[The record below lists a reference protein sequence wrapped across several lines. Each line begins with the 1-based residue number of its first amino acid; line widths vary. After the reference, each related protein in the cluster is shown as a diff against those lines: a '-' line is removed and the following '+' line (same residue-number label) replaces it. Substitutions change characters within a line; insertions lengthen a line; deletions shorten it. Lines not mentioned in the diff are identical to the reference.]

1 MVQFKSKETVLG
13 ELQTFLKAYNRQ
25 IDTGQNSLTKDFV
38 LLPQAV
44 GGSLV
49 FDQIETVNDQFILS
63 QQDTAELNL
72 EGTNYKLERSA
83 GTFAI
88 VTATFYT
95 ETIPTSDI
103 FIPAGTQIQTVG
115 TSFVSPV
122 VFETVADY
130 SLAVSA
136 ITDFF
141 SYDRNRYEFP
151 VLCTAEET
159 GSDSNVG
166 TGTVITISGSITQI
180 SGVTNLA
187 ASSGGSDA
195 ESNEDFRARIQATKT
210 GRDLNTVNGITAY
223 VESAG
228 FIDAHAVRV
237 EDADSERATGIDVF
251 IIDTYIAADTQ
262 TFTYQT
268 NTPRYYFENPPVV
281 SVSSVSSSISGVVST
296 ADYDVRLDNSTPLRR
311 SALAQDYIEI
321 RASASLTPGTTF
333 EVTYTYRADIAQ
345 LQSTFD
351 EDDNNVLTADALVK
365 HAYPL
370 SFIINATLTL
380 KTNADGPATR
390 NRVRNALIQFLA
402 TYRLGQDI
410 QKSDIIIVLQ
420 EGYGDFAVDS
430 VDAVIINEYY
440 LEDEFG
446 VSYLPVDETIAV
458 SDKQYVIPG
467 TFTIL

>member
-1 MVQFKSKETVLG
+1 MADFKSRETVLG
-13 ELQTFLKAYNRQ
+13 ELQTFLKTYNRQ

-38 LLPQAV
+38 LLPQSV

-49 FDQIETVNDQFILS
+49 FEQIETVNDQFILS
-63 QQDTAELNL
+63 QQSSAELDL

-83 GTFAI
+83 GTFAV

-95 ETIPTSDI
+95 GTVPTTDI
-103 FIPAGTQIQTVG
+103 FIPAGTQIQTAG

-130 SLAVSA
+130 SVALSAVSN
-136 ITDFF
+136 FY

-151 VLCTAEET
+151 VLCTAEST
-159 GSDSNVG
+159 GSTGNVG
-166 TGTVITISGSITQI
+166 TGTITSISGSVAQI
-180 SGVTNLA
+180 SGVTNLT
-187 ASSGGSDA
+187 ASSGGTDA
-195 ESNEDFRARIQATKT
+195 ESDEDFRSRIQNTKT
-210 GRDLNTVNGITAY
+210 GRDINTVNGLTSY
-223 VESAG
+223 VQSEN
-228 FIDAHAVRV
+228 FIDAYAVRV
-237 EDADSERATGIDVF
+237 EDADSERATGVDVF
-251 IIDTYIAADTQ
+251 IIDTYITAATQ

-268 NTPRYYFENPPVV
+268 HIPRYYFENLPIV
-281 SVSSVSSSISGVVST
+281 SVSSVESSVSGVLST
-296 ADYDVRLDNSTPLRR
+296 SDYDVNIDNSSPLRR
-311 SALAQDYIEI
+311 SSLAQDYIEI

-345 LQSTFD
+345 LQSTL
-351 EDDNNVLTADALVK
+351 ERDDNNVLTADPLAK

-430 VDAVIINEYY
+430 VDAVVINEYY
-440 LEDEFG
+440 LQDEFG
-446 VSYLPVDETIAV
+446 VNYTPVDEVISVTN
-458 SDKQYVIPG
+458 KQYVVSG
-467 TFTIL
+467 TATIL